1 MDRVGDGAARGKLM
15 LKDRQ
20 QAAQKVADRLF
31 AVENAIDAAV
41 RSAAELTA
49 AMPEA
54 RTDARLSAVIGQ
66 EALDQAAEAFALLVQ
81 ARRAMVATHH
91 KLEETRIRIGLREV
105 NVGDSLPK
113 DEIARNRNTHVRA
126 VA

>member
-1 MDRVGDGAARGKLM
+1 M
-15 LKDRQ
+15 LKNRQ

-31 AVENAIDAAV
+31 AVENAIDVAV

-49 AMPEA
+49 VMPEA
-54 RTDARLSAVIGQ
+54 RSDANLSAVVGQ
-66 EALDQAAEAFALLVQ
+66 DALDQAAEAFVLLVQ
-81 ARRAMVATHH
+81 ARRAMVETHH

-105 NVGDSLPK
+105 AMGDGIKEEPS
-113 DEIARNRNTHVRA
+113 ARVRRSHMSA

>member
-1 MDRVGDGAARGKLM
+1 M
-15 LKDRQ
+15 LKNRQ

-41 RSAAELTA
+41 RCAAELNA
-49 AMPEA
+49 SMPEA
-54 RTDARLSAVIGQ
+54 RTDARLSAVVGQ
-66 EALDQAAEAFALLVQ
+66 DALDQAAEAFALLVQ
-81 ARRAMVATHH
+81 ARRAMVETHN

-105 NVGDSLPK
+105 SAGDMYPK
-113 DEIARNRNTHVRA
+113 EPTADIRPARHVRA

>member
-1 MDRVGDGAARGKLM
+1 M
-15 LKDRQ
+15 LKNRQ

-41 RSAAELTA
+41 RCAAELNA
-49 AMPEA
+49 VMPEA
-54 RTDARLSAVIGQ
+54 RSDAKLSAVVGQ

-81 ARRAMVATHH
+81 ARRAMVETHH
-91 KLEETRIRIGLREV
+91 RLEETRIRIGLREV
-105 NVGDSLPK
+105 NVGDTIPK
-113 DEIARNRNTHVRA
+113 EEPMTARRPSHVRA